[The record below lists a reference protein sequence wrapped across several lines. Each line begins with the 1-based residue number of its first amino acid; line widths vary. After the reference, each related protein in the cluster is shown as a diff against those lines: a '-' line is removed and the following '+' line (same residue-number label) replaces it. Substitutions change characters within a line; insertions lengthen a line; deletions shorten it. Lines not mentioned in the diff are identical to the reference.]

1 MDIDSLRDSIS
12 RITLRGVCM
21 PIAGTFF
28 WIAVAILGETL
39 PLKTAMFFAFCAT
52 GLVFP
57 LGLAIAKLTG
67 ADLMSRSH
75 PLSSLGLVMN
85 LVQLA
90 YWPVVVVVHFNAPEW
105 TAFTMAVL
113 FGSHFLPYA
122 WLYRSQGYALIGG
135 LSMVL
140 PVTLAFAGLA
150 QITPVALVMVL
161 AYVIGVAKVLSENR
175 RDGYGHA
182 AGTAATA

>member
-12 RITLRGVCM
+12 RITQRGVCM
-21 PIAGTFF
+21 PIAGTLY
-28 WIAVAILGETL
+28 WIAVAILGELL

-57 LGLAIAKLTG
+57 VGLAIARLTG
-67 ADLMSRSH
+67 ADLMSKDH
-75 PLSSLGLVMN
+75 PLSTLGLVMN

-90 YWPVVVVVHFNAPEW
+90 YWPVVVVVHFNAPQW

-135 LSMVL
+135 LSMAL
-140 PVTLAFAGLA
+140 PIALAFAGMA
-150 QITPVALVMVL
+150 EVTPVALVMVL
-161 AYVIGVAKVLSENR
+161 AYGIGVAKVLAENR
-175 RDGYGHA
+175 RDGYGRA
-182 AGTAATA
+182 AGAAAAA